1 MAKVPQANADIGK
14 VRNKSGNT
22 HKEKERRDEMRKLY
36 TAEEL
41 AKLLSVTKHTIYVW
55 GLNGTIE
62 SLKIGSVVRYYH
74 PGDKEKN

>member
-1 MAKVPQANADIGK
+1 
-14 VRNKSGNT
+14 
-22 HKEKERRDEMRKLY
+22 MRKLY